1 MTLTATTEAELL
13 ALPADDYMNDVQQQF
28 FRELL
33 LAQRAE
39 LQARI
44 DEEFTE
50 LRQPDISSD
59 VADIGAAEEQ
69 RQWQLRLLEREK
81 KLLDKIDQA
90 LERLARGEYGWC
102 PGPAPRFGASRV
114 AAPNGAMAGRRSA
127 GAGRREW
134 WSLAKSRNAAWRHL
148 PRNPK
153 GRASFCAVRCCSTAH
168 LEHQTSRLAPS
179 PAQKLA
185 PARPRRNGG
194 GRPSI
199 GEPIGL
205 KRLLLRPTATLCI
218 EAKERQE
225 QREKHQR
232 DRD

>member
-1 MTLTATTEAELL
+1 MTLTMPTEAELL
-13 ALPADDYMNDVQQQF
+13 AQPADDYMNDAQQQF

-50 LRQPDISSD
+50 LRQPEISSD

-102 PGPAPRFGASRV
+102 A
-114 AAPNGAMAGRRSA
+114 
-127 GAGRREW
+127 E
-134 WSLAKSRNAAWRHL
+134 
-148 PRNPK
+148 
-153 GRASFCAVRCCSTAH
+153 T
-168 LEHQTSRLAPS
+168 
-179 PAQKLA
+179 
-185 PARPRRNGG
+185 
-194 GRPSI
+194 

>member
-1 MTLTATTEAELL
+1 MTLTLPSATELL
-13 ALPADDYMNDVQQQF
+13 AQPADAYMNETQQRF

-44 DEEFTE
+44 DEEFAQ
-50 LRQPDISSD
+50 LREPEISSD
-59 VADIGAAEEQ
+59 PADIGSAEER

-102 PGPAPRFGASRV
+102 A
-114 AAPNGAMAGRRSA
+114 
-127 GAGRREW
+127 E
-134 WSLAKSRNAAWRHL
+134 
-148 PRNPK
+148 
-153 GRASFCAVRCCSTAH
+153 T
-168 LEHQTSRLAPS
+168 
-179 PAQKLA
+179 
-185 PARPRRNGG
+185 
-194 GRPSI
+194 

-205 KRLLLRPTATLCI
+205 KRLLLRPTATLCV

>member
-13 ALPADDYMNDVQQQF
+13 AQPADDYMNDAQQQF

-33 LAQRAE
+33 LTQRAE

-50 LRQPDISSD
+50 LRQPEISSD

-102 PGPAPRFGASRV
+102 A
-114 AAPNGAMAGRRSA
+114 
-127 GAGRREW
+127 E
-134 WSLAKSRNAAWRHL
+134 
-148 PRNPK
+148 
-153 GRASFCAVRCCSTAH
+153 T
-168 LEHQTSRLAPS
+168 
-179 PAQKLA
+179 
-185 PARPRRNGG
+185 
-194 GRPSI
+194 

-205 KRLLLRPTATLCI
+205 KRLLLRPAATLCI